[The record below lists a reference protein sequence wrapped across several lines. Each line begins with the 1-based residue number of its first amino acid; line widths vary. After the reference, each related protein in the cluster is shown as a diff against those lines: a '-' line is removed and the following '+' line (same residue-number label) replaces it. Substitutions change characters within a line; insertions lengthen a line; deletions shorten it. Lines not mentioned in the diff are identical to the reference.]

1 MLTKLIL
8 KTQQILKSEKHNVLT
23 EEINKIVLSSND
35 KRMQTIDSIETFE
48 YGTSKDL
55 VSEKRRD

>member
-1 MLTKLIL
+1 MLIKLIL
-8 KTQQILKSEKHNVLT
+8 KTQQIFKSEKHNVLT
-23 EEINKIVLSSND
+23 EEINKIVLSLND

-55 VSEKRRD
+55 ASEKRRD